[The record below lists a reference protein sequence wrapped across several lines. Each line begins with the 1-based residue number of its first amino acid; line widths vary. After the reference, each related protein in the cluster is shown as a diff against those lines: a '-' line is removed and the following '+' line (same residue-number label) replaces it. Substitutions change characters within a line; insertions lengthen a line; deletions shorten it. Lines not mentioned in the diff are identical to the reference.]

1 MVPEDPKLTVVI
13 PALNEEET
21 IGETLE
27 SLEGVLGLPH
37 EVIVVDDSSDDGT
50 AQVVHQMSARYPHLR
65 LVSSQRPRGI
75 TNALRSGFEEVHTP
89 VTVVLMADAA
99 DDPHT
104 IEKMYEKIEEGYDV
118 VCASRYMPG
127 GERLGGP
134 WLQGV
139 FSRFVCA
146 SLKRL
151 TGIPTHDVSN
161 AFKMYRTE
169 VLNRT
174 PLEEAGFASSLE
186 ICVKAFLKGHRI
198 TEVPT
203 VWRGRTLGTSSF
215 RIFRVAR
222 SYFRWYLWAILLRK
236 HRF

>member
-1 MVPEDPKLTVVI
+1 VAEVPKLTVVI

-21 IGETLE
+21 IAETLK
-27 SLEGVLGLPH
+27 SLEGVLRLRH

-50 AQVVHQMSARYPHLR
+50 AEVVRQMAVRYPHVR
-65 LVSSQRPRGI
+65 LVSSRRPRGI
-75 TNALRSGFEEVHTP
+75 TNALKSGFEEVRTP

-104 IEKMYEKIEEGYDV
+104 IEKMYEKVEEGYDV

-127 GERLGGP
+127 GKRLGGP
-134 WLQGV
+134 WLQGL

-146 SLKRL
+146 SLRRL

-161 AFKMYRTE
+161 AFKMYRTQF
-169 VLNRT
+169 LNGT

-186 ICVKAFLKGHRI
+186 ICVKAFLKGYRI
-198 TEVPT
+198 AEVPT
-203 VWRGRTLGTSSF
+203 VWRGRTAGKSSF

-222 SYFRWYLWAILLRK
+222 SYLRWYLWAILLRK